1 MSCCTAGQKP
11 EGGSIRVH
19 RVDLR
24 VEDDVQ
30 HDYAALLHEVVDAVI
45 VGEDAPDVLGNGVE
59 FGFARIGR
67 HGIGTEAPNAG
78 NHFVLGPFRPDQGSA
93 LELTDDPFDG
103 GGGPVGQN
111 HVALHGRNFVRRGQ
125 TGG

>member
-1 MSCCTAGQKP
+1 M
-11 EGGSIRVH
+11 
-19 RVDLR
+19 DLR
-24 VEDDVQ
+24 IEDDIQ
-30 HDYAALLHEVVDAVI
+30 HDHAALLYEVVDAVI
-45 VGEDAPDVLGNGVE
+45 VGENAPDVLGDGVE

-67 HGIGTEAPNAG
+67 HGIGSEASNAG
-78 NHFVLGPFRPDQGSA
+78 DHLVLGPFSPDQGGA

-111 HVALHGRNFVRRGQ
+111 HVALHERNFVRRGQ